1 MSKAHYPEFSWDRIP
16 LYMHIRKNTDFTDE
30 ELAFISRFPM
40 ITFEKSTGIT
50 QYGSSEAGTREA
62 AKAVKALNPKAKIL
76 FYWNVIVWYDL
87 YAANA
92 ELPQIKDWYVSGSD
106 GEPYLIRGT
115 QYTYDLRNREFRDW
129 WIRICKAEVEN
140 PMIDGVFLDGNIK
153 ALYPPFLE
161 QAISP
166 EESAEY
172 RVAYDETMRELREAI
187 GPDKLMHANI
197 IRGLFP
203 DTGLGSLRAH
213 FNGSYMECV
222 ETVMDD
228 SSYEDYVARG
238 IEAARQAAEEGY
250 IITFHMGPKAV
261 LQNDLKGKKIIV
273 DDSFSGE
280 SIDEDKL
287 QARFEYCLAM
297 FLILAGEQS
306 YFNYTPTYAADDTDS
321 WRRWY
326 PEYDKPLGPPLGPA
340 TRDGFIFTREFKHAS
355 VELDI
360 AQRQGRIQWHA
371 QGCVNRPSEAVDF
384 CR

>member
-1 MSKAHYPEFSWDRIP
+1 VTKEHCPEFSWDHIP
-16 LYMHIRKNTDFTDE
+16 LYMHIRKNTDFTED
-30 ELAFISRFPM
+30 ELAAISRCPL

-50 QYGSSEAGTREA
+50 QYGSTEAGAREA
-62 AKAVKALNPKAKIL
+62 VKAVKALNPKAKVL

-87 YAANA
+87 YEANKKLS
-92 ELPQIKDWYVSGSD
+92 EIKDWYLRGAD
-106 GEPYLIRGT
+106 GEPYLIRGS
-115 QYTYDLRNREFRDW
+115 QYTYDLRNRAFRDW
-129 WIRICKAEVEN
+129 WLRTCKAEVDN
-140 PMIDGVFLDGNIK
+140 PLVDGVFLDGNIK

-197 IRGLFP
+197 IRALFP

-213 FNGSYMECV
+213 FDGSYMECV

-228 SSYEDYVARG
+228 SSYEEYVARG
-238 IEAARQAAEEGY
+238 LEAARQAAEEGY
-250 IITFHMGPKAV
+250 LITFHMGPKAV

-280 SIDEDKL
+280 SVDESRQ

-297 FLILAGEQS
+297 FLVLAGEYS
-306 YFNYTPTYAADDTDS
+306 YFNYTPTYAADDTDT

-326 PEYDKPLGPPLGPA
+326 PEYDKPLGKPNGPA
-340 TRDGFIFTREFKHAS
+340 NRDGFVFTREFEHAS
-355 VELDI
+355 VRLDLAAREGKI
-360 AQRQGRIQWHA
+360 DW
-371 QGCVNRPSEAVDF
+371 S
-384 CR
+384 